1 MTQNERMSLPIWK
14 KILLLIV
21 SIIFFVIQITLLI
34 MAFDFSFSYTASN
47 VKWIYFLT
55 LGIGF
60 SFVLYILSKSISIH
74 YKLTWS
80 ILILMFPLPF
90 CMLYV
95 LNGSSRHLSKR
106 KMTKINTAIGK
117 IRVND
122 AFEELKETDAVGG
135 NLVRVVQHSTFAPVY
150 KDYSFKYFSDVY
162 EKYLDM
168 LEEIKKAKHYIFM
181 EYFIIADGFLMN
193 NLYPIL
199 EQKGKEGLQIKI
211 LYDDIGSK
219 KVMSRSLLKKLSTI
233 PNCKINNYEPLGLN
247 VNFLV
252 NYRDHRKILI
262 IDGRVAYCGGDN
274 LADEY
279 IHKKER
285 FGYWRDN
292 CAKYEGSIVFS
303 FLMLF
308 GEMWYV
314 STREKLPND
323 LPIDKTLTSS
333 NGYAMVFGDG
343 PSNNFNPAYDLFQSL
358 ISSAKKYVYI
368 STPYFVI
375 DDSMINTIALK
386 AKSGVDVRILMP
398 KIPDKKTVF
407 YMGRG
412 NYREILKAGGKI
424 YEYSPGFNHAKN
436 IIVDDSYAFIGTINM
451 DYRSL
456 FLHYECGALIL
467 HDSQIINMKQDFEQ
481 AIKDSE
487 KVQYIRWKKRPWY
500 QKLIAYVL
508 NLLAPMF

>member
-122 AFEELKETDAVGG
+122 AFEELKENDAVGG

-181 EYFIIADGFLMN
+181 EYFITRSKV
-193 NLYPIL
+193 YPMPIW
-199 EQKGKEGLQIKI
+199 I
-211 LYDDIGSK
+211 
-219 KVMSRSLLKKLSTI
+219 
-233 PNCKINNYEPLGLN
+233 
-247 VNFLV
+247 F
-252 NYRDHRKILI
+252 I
-262 IDGRVAYCGGDN
+262 I
-274 LADEY
+274 
-279 IHKKER
+279 
-285 FGYWRDN
+285 
-292 CAKYEGSIVFS
+292 
-303 FLMLF
+303 
-308 GEMWYV
+308 
-314 STREKLPND
+314 
-323 LPIDKTLTSS
+323 
-333 NGYAMVFGDG
+333 
-343 PSNNFNPAYDLFQSL
+343 
-358 ISSAKKYVYI
+358 
-368 STPYFVI
+368 
-375 DDSMINTIALK
+375 
-386 AKSGVDVRILMP
+386 
-398 KIPDKKTVF
+398 
-407 YMGRG
+407 
-412 NYREILKAGGKI
+412 
-424 YEYSPGFNHAKN
+424 
-436 IIVDDSYAFIGTINM
+436 
-451 DYRSL
+451 
-456 FLHYECGALIL
+456 
-467 HDSQIINMKQDFEQ
+467 
-481 AIKDSE
+481 
-487 KVQYIRWKKRPWY
+487 
-500 QKLIAYVL
+500 
-508 NLLAPMF
+508 